1 MTIMPAH
8 ASLGLSM
15 RRARASLDVPIT
27 REWAFGAGDGAGVRI
42 CVIDSGV
49 DTTHP
54 AVGPGTA
61 AYRVTSGADGHE
73 VVPDDVGDQAG
84 HGTACAGIIRTMA
97 PACELTSVR
106 MLGGALRGRGDTLVA
121 ALHWALDRG
130 FQVVNLSLSTRSPE
144 YRDAIREVAD
154 RAYFTGTTIV
164 AAAHNRPVPSF
175 PWCFPSVISAGAH
188 SVDDPER
195 IEANPA
201 PPVEFFA
208 LGVDVTVARPGGGM
222 VRVSGN
228 SFAAPHLTGMC
239 ARILGT
245 HPEFTTPQL
254 KVILT
259 AIANNLI

>member
-8 ASLGLSM
+8 ASLGQSM
-15 RRARASLDVPIT
+15 RRSRASLDVPIT
-27 REWAFGAGDGAGVRI
+27 REWAFGAGDGAGVRV

-49 DTTHP
+49 DAAHP
-54 AVGPGTA
+54 ALGSGIAT
-61 AYRVTSGADGHE
+61 YRVDGPD
-73 VVPDDVGDQAG
+73 VRPDDLGDPAG
-84 HGTACAGIIRTMA
+84 HGTACAGIIRSIA
-97 PACELTSVR
+97 PACDLASVR

-121 ALHWALDRG
+121 ALHWALDQG
-130 FQVVNLSLSTRSPE
+130 FQVINLSLSTRSPD

-188 SVDDPER
+188 GTDDPER

-208 LGVDVTVARPGGGM
+208 LGVDVAVARPGGGT
-222 VRVSGN
+222 VRVTGN

-239 ARILGT
+239 ARILGA